1 MKITLTNLE
10 AVHRLGGLKELEKLS
25 NPVPAAVGYRI
36 VQNIHA
42 LSEALKPYQEIRD
55 KTIRK
60 YAPAGKTVINRDA
73 DPEAFAACT
82 AELAQIDRLTIDVE
96 IGTFPLDAIA
106 EGRFPL
112 NVFFTLD
119 FMIDKNSVKGV

>member
-1 MKITLTNLE
+1 MKITMTNLE
-10 AVHRLGGLKELEKLS
+10 AVRRLSGLKELETLS

-42 LSEALKPYQEIRD
+42 LSDALKPYQEIRD

-60 YAPAGKTVINRDA
+60 YAKVGKTVINRDT
-73 DPEAFAACT
+73 DPEAFDACT
-82 AELAQIDRLTIDVE
+82 AELAQIDHLTIDVE
-96 IGTFPLDAIA
+96 VGTFPLDAIA

-112 NVFFTLD
+112 NIFFMLD
-119 FMIDKNSVKGV
+119 FMIEKASTKGV